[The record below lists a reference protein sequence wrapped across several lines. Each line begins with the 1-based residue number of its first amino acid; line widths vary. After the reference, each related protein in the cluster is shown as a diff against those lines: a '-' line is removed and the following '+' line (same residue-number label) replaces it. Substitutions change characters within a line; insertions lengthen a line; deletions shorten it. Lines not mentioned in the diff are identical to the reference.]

1 MCFLHVG
8 QKGHCLAML
17 IVALVKTVHCWK
29 FDKENNLLNTRSGS
43 IIIEDNKVNKKNQMK
58 VSDDGNLESLC
69 TTRCRREGRYM
80 IVYIELSV
88 ADNTMQSCHQRKPK
102 EFHNH

>member
-1 MCFLHVG
+1 MFSTRRP
-8 QKGHCLAML
+8 KR
-17 IVALVKTVHCWK
+17 ALLSYVNSGISK
-29 FDKENNLLNTRSGS
+29 NNLLNTRRSSSIKTEGS
-43 IIIEDNKVNKKNQMK
+43 KVNKKNQMK